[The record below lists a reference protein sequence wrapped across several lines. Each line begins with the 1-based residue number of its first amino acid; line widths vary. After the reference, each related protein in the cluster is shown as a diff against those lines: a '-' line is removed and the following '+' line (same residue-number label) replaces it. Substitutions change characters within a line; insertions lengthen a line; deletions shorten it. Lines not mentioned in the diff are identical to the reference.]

1 MDRREYGRQGESRAV
16 AFLGERGFE
25 IVDRNFRYR
34 RSGEIDIVALKGDL
48 LIFVEVKSRSGSSYG
63 GPLYSISAKKKKTL
77 RFVAQQFLTKHPEYC
92 SSEITCRFDFISVEG
107 DKIEWVK
114 DMFR

>member
-1 MDRREYGRQGESRAV
+1 MDKKEYGRQGESRAV

-25 IVDRNFRYR
+25 IVERNFRYR
-34 RSGEIDIVALKGDL
+34 RAGEIDIVAMKGDL

-77 RFVAQQFLTKHPEYC
+77 RFIAQQFLTAHPEYH
-92 SSEITCRFDFISVEG
+92 SRDITCRFDFISIEG
-107 DKIEWVK
+107 DRIEWVE